1 MQKSPPSH
9 QGHGFGRDDQHT
21 RSLQASRQLS
31 LPGAFRN
38 GPALEPTAA
47 ALAYGLDVPSDTVPK
62 NIVVFDFG
70 ASTLEVTVL
79 RADRGLFET
88 LATTSDPSLVR
99 VVFVGG

>member
-1 MQKSPPSH
+1 
-9 QGHGFGRDDQHT
+9 
-21 RSLQASRQLS
+21 
-31 LPGAFRN
+31 
-38 GPALEPTAA
+38 
-47 ALAYGLDVPSDTVPK
+47 VPK

-99 VVFVGG
+99 VVFVGDSRDFIPGVPATVEHEENGAACKITP